1 MLASLLA
8 YFRTFCPQ
16 RAARPPSPR
25 LVPRTSR
32 RARPRRL
39 LVRVRARARARAR
52 ARDTDTDRDRVRV
65 RIRDGD
71 RASDQPQSHL
81 SI

>member
-8 YFRTFCPQ
+8 YLLTYCRQ

-39 LVRVRARARARAR
+39 LVRFRVRARARD
-52 ARDTDTDRDRVRV
+52 RDRDRDTDRDRVRV

-71 RASDQPQSHL
+71 RASDLPQSM
-81 SI
+81 I